1 MVRDER
7 LHYLFEMALVLTPK
21 LLRRGFE
28 LFVVTSV
35 VGYAGVLLYGGNVP
49 RFLAS
54 LGQIHWGWV
63 VVGIGLASMDW
74 FAGGLR
80 LWLVVRQVHKD
91 PPFKGMIL
99 AGGMGAWGSYLTP
112 FQSGAAPMMIYTMRR
127 FGVPMPKAMTATL
140 MTFVAT
146 VIFFAIAGP
155 LAIFLGAGR
164 SLGSKGNVLG
174 LSLYDLFLGSL
185 GIFAGLGVV
194 MVVVMLFP
202 GLVRD
207 LIHRLAR
214 WAGGRHRGVAA
225 RLERLEVGIDQA
237 HASILRFNT
246 LPGWT
251 SLFWAVIV
259 SAPSHGNKLL
269 AGYIALR
276 AVGIEAHFVDVLLL
290 QTLITFLLYFAPT
303 PGASGIAEV
312 LSAAVMSVYVP
323 RELVPL
329 YTLLWRLTLSY
340 WTIGLGAWVFSS
352 WVRQGLKGLEDSGVG
367 DDEGVPA

>member
-1 MVRDER
+1 
-7 LHYLFEMALVLTPK
+7 TPR

-28 LFVVTSV
+28 IFVVTSV
-35 VGYAGVLLYGGNVP
+35 VGYLGVLLYGDNFP
-49 RFLAS
+49 QFIAS
-54 LGQIHWGWV
+54 IGRIHWGWV
-63 VVGIGLASMDW
+63 LAGLVLASMDW
-74 FAGGLR
+74 FGGGLR
-80 LWLVVRQVHKD
+80 LWLVTRQVHPR
-91 PPFKGMIL
+91 PPLSGMFL
-99 AGGMGAWGSYLTP
+99 AGGMSAWGSYLTP
-112 FQSGAAPMMIYTMRR
+112 FQSGAAPMMVYTMRR
-127 FGVPMPKAMTATL
+127 YGVPVPVAMTSTL

-155 LAIFLGAGR
+155 LAIVLGAGK
-164 SLGSKGNVLG
+164 SLGGVGNILR

-185 GIFAGLGVV
+185 GIFAGLGVL
-194 MVVVMLFP
+194 MVVVMVFP

-207 LIHRLAR
+207 LIHKLTR
-214 WAGGRHRGVAA
+214 WAGARHQGIA
-225 RLERLEVGIDQA
+225 RRLGKLEAGIEEA
-237 HASILRFNT
+237 HTSILRFNT
-246 LPGWT
+246 LPGWV

-259 SAPSHGNKLL
+259 SAPSHANKLL
-269 AGYIALR
+269 AGYVALR

-340 WTIGLGAWVFSS
+340 WTIGFGAYVFST
-352 WVRQGLKGLEDSGVG
+352 WVRSGLKGMEEAGVG

>member
-1 MVRDER
+1 
-7 LHYLFEMALVLTPK
+7 MAAVLTPK

-28 LFVVTSV
+28 IFVVTSI
-35 VGYAGVLLYGGNVP
+35 VGYAGVLLYGDNLGQ
-49 RFLAS
+49 FLAS
-54 LGQIHWGWV
+54 LGRIHWGWV
-63 VVGIGLASMDW
+63 IVGLGLASMDW
-74 FAGGLR
+74 FGGGFR
-80 LWLVVRQVHKD
+80 LWLVTRQVHPN
-91 PPFKGMIL
+91 PPLKGMFL
-99 AGGMGAWGSYLTP
+99 AGGMSAWGSYLTP

-127 FGVPMPKAMTATL
+127 YGIPVPKAMTATL

-155 LAIFLGAGR
+155 LAILLGAGR
-164 SLGSKGNVLG
+164 SLGDKGDVLG

-185 GIFAGLGVV
+185 GIFAGLGVL
-194 MVVVMLFP
+194 MVVVMVFP

-214 WAGGRHRGVAA
+214 WAGAKHQGIAT
-225 RLERLEVGIDQA
+225 RLEKLEAGIDQA
-237 HASILRFNT
+237 HESVLKFNT
-246 LPGWT
+246 LAGWT

-269 AGYIALR
+269 AGYVALR

-323 RELVPL
+323 REVVPL
-329 YTLLWRLTLSY
+329 YTLLWRCTLSY
-340 WTIGLGAWVFSS
+340 WTIGFGAWVFST
-352 WVRQGLKGLEDSGVG
+352 WVRDGLKGLEDAGVG

>member
-1 MVRDER
+1 MPATV
-7 LHYLFEMALVLTPK
+7 TPR

-28 LFVVTSV
+28 IFVVTSV
-35 VGYAGVLLYGGNVP
+35 VGYAGVLLYGNNLDQ
-49 RFLAS
+49 FLAS
-54 LGQIHWGWV
+54 LGRIHLGWV
-63 VVGIGLASMDW
+63 LVGLALASMDW

-80 LWLVVRQVHKD
+80 LWVVTRQVHD
-91 PPFKGMIL
+91 HPPLRGMFL
-99 AGGMGAWGSYLTP
+99 AGGMSAWGSYLTP
-112 FQSGAAPMMIYTMRR
+112 FQSGAAPLMIYTMRR
-127 FGVPMPKAMTATL
+127 YGVPVPKAMTATL

-155 LAIFLGAGR
+155 VAILLGAGQ
-164 SLGSKGNVLG
+164 SLGSKGDVLG

-194 MVVVMLFP
+194 MVVVMVFP

-207 LIHRLAR
+207 LIHRLIR
-214 WAGGRHRGVAA
+214 WAGKRHQKVAGRLHK
-225 RLERLEVGIDQA
+225 LEEGIEQA
-237 HASILRFNT
+237 HGSLVKFNT
-246 LPGWT
+246 PKGWL
-251 SLFWAVIV
+251 SLAWAVVI
-259 SAPSHGNKLL
+259 SGPSHANKLL
-269 AGYIALR
+269 AGYVALR

-323 RELVPL
+323 REIVPL

-340 WTIGLGAWVFSS
+340 WTIGFGAWVFST
-352 WVRQGLKGLEDSGVG
+352 WVRAGLKGMEDAGVG
-367 DDEGVPA
+367 DDDAVPA